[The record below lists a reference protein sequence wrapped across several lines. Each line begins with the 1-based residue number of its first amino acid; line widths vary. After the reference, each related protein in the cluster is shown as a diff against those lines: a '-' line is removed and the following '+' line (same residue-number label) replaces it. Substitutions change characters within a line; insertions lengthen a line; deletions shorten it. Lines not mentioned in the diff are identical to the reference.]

1 VTPDNVMVSCIYFA
15 ARLCIEAD
23 WLNDRD
29 QFLWPK
35 DTWQDDKEFQWNC
48 LVYTLF
54 HGQNRIRSS
63 DGPNHWVPFSEE
75 EIGTKDEI
83 KSHFMIDLLA
93 GKGGK
98 RHVQGDLFETGEGA
112 SRKPVLSSEAR
123 AVLEAAKGLY
133 RYYHSLPDA
142 NPDASFYDIRL
153 RFQKTDERGR
163 MNPSSS
169 DETYNALLA
178 VLRAAQKDLAE
189 RIAEGVY
196 RHGFLK

>member
-1 VTPDNVMVSCIYFA
+1 M
-15 ARLCIEAD
+15 
-23 WLNDRD
+23 
-29 QFLWPK
+29 
-35 DTWQDDKEFQWNC
+35 
-48 LVYTLF
+48 
-54 HGQNRIRSS
+54 
-63 DGPNHWVPFSEE
+63 
-75 EIGTKDEI
+75 
-83 KSHFMIDLLA
+83 
-93 GKGGK
+93 
-98 RHVQGDLFETGEGA
+98 
-112 SRKPVLSSEAR
+112 
-123 AVLEAAKGLY
+123 Y

-178 VLRAAQKDLAE
+178 ALRSAQKDLAE